1 MDKVNSN
8 KILVTGATGYIGGSL
23 CNGLEEL
30 GFDITRGSR
39 SPPLKH
45 NSAHKWVSTDWNDE
59 NLSFLSEFDCVV
71 HAAGPTS
78 RECVDNPKLAKYFYG
93 DVTARLIEILV
104 KQGGKS
110 VFLISSVHVYS
121 TDGSGVITEE
131 TYPSNTHPYVAHR
144 QQSGD
149 LLISHLENNQI
160 DGCILRLGNCFGKI
174 GDARGDFG
182 NLFVNQICRDVLNTG
197 RININSNPSVRRDF
211 VPISYLIRVVRELLM
226 ENLKFAV
233 YNVVTGS
240 SMSLLEV
247 ATEVAWCSKKLTNNI
262 PEIGY
267 DQDLIQSVKVK
278 EIDNSR
284 CSSLVKIGE
293 KEFTTAIIELLS

>member
-1 MDKVNSN
+1 MDKVNSK

-23 CNGLEEL
+23 CSGLEGL

-45 NSAHKWVSTDWNDE
+45 NLAHKWVSTDWNDE
-59 NLSFLSEFDCVV
+59 KLSFLSDFDCVV

-104 KQGGKS
+104 KQSGKS
-110 VFLISSVHVYS
+110 VFLISSVHVYD

-131 TYPSNTHPYVAHR
+131 TNRSNTHPYVVHR
-144 QQSGD
+144 RTSED
-149 LLISHLENNQI
+149 LLISYLENNQI

-174 GDARGDFG
+174 GDVRGDFG
-182 NLFVNQICRDVLNTG
+182 NLFVNQICNDVLNTG
-197 RININSNPSVRRDF
+197 KININSNPSARRDF
-211 VPISYLIRVVRELLM
+211 VPISYLMRVVCELLI
-226 ENLKFAV
+226 ENPQFAA
-233 YNVVTGS
+233 YNVVTGI

-247 ATEVAWCSKKLTNNI
+247 ATEVVRCSTNLTNNI

-267 DQDLIQSVKVK
+267 DKDLIQSVKTR

-284 CSSLVKIGE
+284 CFSLVKTE
-293 KEFTTAIIELLS
+293 EREFTLAITDLLS

>member
-1 MDKVNSN
+1 MDKVNSK

-71 HAAGPTS
+71 HAAGPAS
-78 RECVDNPKLAKYFYG
+78 RECVDNPELAKYFYG

-110 VFLISSVHVYS
+110 VFLISSVHVYDI
-121 TDGSGVITEE
+121 DGSGVITEE
-131 TYPSNTHPYVAHR
+131 TTRSNTHPYVVHR
-144 QQSGD
+144 RTSED
-149 LLISHLENNQI
+149 LLISYLENNQI
-160 DGCILRLGNCFGKI
+160 GGCILRLGNCFGKI

-182 NLFVNQICRDVLNTG
+182 NLFVNQICNDVLNTG
-197 RININSNPSVRRDF
+197 KININSNPSARRDF
-211 VPISYLIRVVRELLM
+211 VPISYLMRVVCELLI
-226 ENLKFAV
+226 ENPQFAV
-233 YNVVTGS
+233 YNVVTGL

-247 ATEVAWCSKKLTNNI
+247 ATEVVRCSTNLTNNI

-267 DQDLIQSVKVK
+267 DKDLIQSVKTK
-278 EIDNSR
+278 EIDNFR
-284 CSSLVKIGE
+284 CFSLVKME
-293 KEFTTAIIELLS
+293 EREFTSAITDLLS